1 MRKKND
7 QQRQEQRHEHHRAT
21 VEKIHGKTFLLCSAK
36 NMLISQH
43 WLSIWINYCRF
54 GRTTHHIC

>member
-21 VEKIHGKTFLLCSAK
+21 VEKIRGKSIFAS
-36 NMLISQH
+36 
-43 WLSIWINYCRF
+43 LSKEYADF
-54 GRTTHHIC
+54 TTLALNLD